1 MKLSQVLLIKFL
13 PKKYPK
19 GNMWRGKYRL
29 VRKVTRADIQQT
41 ITALDIEEKNMFF
54 LRHPYLKSE
63 EYKEMEKHY
72 RTFEKFLERIKQDRY
87 ENFIKNEKYR
97 KIDFALPHTLQT
109 TNSWE

>member
-1 MKLSQVLLIKFL
+1 
-13 PKKYPK
+13 
-19 GNMWRGKYRL
+19 
-29 VRKVTRADIQQT
+29 
-41 ITALDIEEKNMFF
+41 
-54 LRHPYLKSE
+54 
-63 EYKEMEKHY
+63 MEKHY